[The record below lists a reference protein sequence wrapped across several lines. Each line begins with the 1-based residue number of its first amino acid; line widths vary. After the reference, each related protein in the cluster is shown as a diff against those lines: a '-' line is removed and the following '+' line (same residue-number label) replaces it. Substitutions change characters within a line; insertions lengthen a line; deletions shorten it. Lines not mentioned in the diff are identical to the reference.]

1 MGLELKE
8 NRILFTSES
17 VTEGHP
23 DKVADAISDAVLDL
37 YLSKDA
43 NARVACETMVTSNL
57 CLLAGEVRANTEITE
72 AEVEAVVRE
81 TIKNIGYTDPKDE
94 FSYDT
99 VEIVN
104 KLHMQSTDIA
114 MGVDNSLENKESS
127 AEEFVEG
134 AGDQGMMF
142 GYACND
148 TEELMPY
155 ALSLAHKLTRRL
167 TDLRTSGR
175 IKWLK
180 PDGKSQV
187 TVEYDEDK
195 VVRRIEAIVVST
207 MHTDDI
213 EIDELRQVIRGEV
226 IDYAVDNNL
235 IDENTKIYINP
246 TGRFVIGGPHGDTG
260 LTGRKIIVDT
270 YGGKAP
276 HGGGCFSGKDST
288 KVDRS
293 GAYMARHIAKSV
305 VGSGL
310 ADECTVQLSYAIGVA
325 EPTSIL
331 VDTHGTA
338 KEGYSDRDIERLVKD
353 KFDLRPGAIRQLLRL
368 KRPIYRK
375 TTNYGHFGKD
385 YLTWEEITKL
395 I

>member
-1 MGLELKE
+1 MNEH
-8 NRILFTSES
+8 RYLFTSES

-37 YLSKDA
+37 YLSRDK
-43 NARVACETMVTSNL
+43 NSRVACETMVTSNL
-57 CLLAGEVRANTEITE
+57 CLLAGEVMANTEVTKE
-72 AEVEAVVRE
+72 EVEKVVRE

-142 GYACND
+142 GYATNE

-155 ALSLAHKLTRRL
+155 AISLAHKLTRRL

-175 IKWLK
+175 VKWLK

-187 TVEYDEDK
+187 TVEYDEDN
-195 VVRRIEAIVVST
+195 VVKRIEAIVVST
-207 MHTDDI
+207 MHTDDV
-213 EIDELRQVIRGEV
+213 EIDELRRVIRGEV
-226 IDYAVDNNL
+226 IDYIVDNNL

-276 HGGGCFSGKDST
+276 HGGGAFSGKDSS

-293 GAYMARHIAKSV
+293 GAYMARHIAASV

-325 EPTSIL
+325 EPTSVL
-331 VDTHGTA
+331 VNTHGTS
-338 KEGYSDRDIERLVKD
+338 KKGYSDRDIEKVVRE
-353 KFDLRPGAIRQLLRL
+353 KFDLRPGAIVKSLRL
-368 KRPIYRK
+368 KRPIYKK
-375 TTNYGHFGKD
+375 TTNYGHFGKT
-385 YLTWEEITKL
+385 YLPWENITWL
-395 I
+395 L

>member
-1 MGLELKE
+1 MEGLVNKLF
-8 NRILFTSES
+8 FTSES

-37 YLSKDA
+37 YLSKDK
-43 NARVACETMVTSNL
+43 NARVACETMVTSNF
-57 CLLAGEVRANTEITE
+57 CLLAGEVRAN
-72 AEVEAVVRE
+72 AEVTKEEVEKVVRE
-81 TIKNIGYTDPKDE
+81 TIKNIGYTDPTDE

-127 AEEFVEG
+127 AEEFIEG

-142 GYACND
+142 GYACNETD
-148 TEELMPY
+148 EYMPY
-155 ALSLAHKLTRRL
+155 AISLAHKLTKRL
-167 TDLRTSGR
+167 SDLRTSGK

-187 TVEYDEDK
+187 TVEYDEDNIVK
-195 VVRRIEAIVVST
+195 RIEAVVVST
-207 MHTDDI
+207 MHTADIDI
-213 EIDELRQVIRGEV
+213 EELRYIIRGEV
-226 IDYAVDNNL
+226 IDAVIDNNL
-235 IDENTKIYINP
+235 IDADTKIYINP
-246 TGRFVIGGPHGDTG
+246 TGRFVIGGPHGDSG

-276 HGGGCFSGKDST
+276 HGGGAFSGKDYT

-310 ADECTVQLSYAIGVA
+310 ADECMVQLSYAIGVA
-325 EPTSIL
+325 EPTSVL
-331 VDTHGTA
+331 VDTYGTA
-338 KEGYSDRDIERLVKD
+338 KCGYSDRDIEKLVKE
-353 KFDLRPGAIRQLLRL
+353 KFDLRPGAIIKFLRL
-368 KRPIYRK
+368 RQPIYRK

-385 YLTWEEITKL
+385 YLSWEEITKL

>member
-1 MGLELKE
+1 MVD
-8 NRILFTSES
+8 NRRYLFTSES

-37 YLSKDA
+37 YLSRDK
-43 NARVACETMVTSNL
+43 NARVACETLVTSNL
-57 CLLAGEVRANTEITE
+57 CVLAGEVRSEAIITKEEIE
-72 AEVEAVVRE
+72 LVVRE

-99 VEIVN
+99 VEIIN

-142 GYACND
+142 GYATNE

-155 ALSLAHKLTRRL
+155 AISLAHKLTRRL
-167 TDLRTSGR
+167 TDLRTSGK

-187 TVEYDEDK
+187 TVEYDEDN
-195 VVRRIEAIVVST
+195 VVKRIEAIVVST

-213 EIDELRQVIRGEV
+213 EIDELRRVIRGEV
-226 IDYAVDNNL
+226 IDKVINNNL

-276 HGGGCFSGKDST
+276 HGGGAFSGKDSS

-293 GAYMARHIAKSV
+293 GAYMARHIAASV

-310 ADECTVQLSYAIGVA
+310 AGECTVQLSYAIGVA
-325 EPTSIL
+325 EPTSVL
-331 VDTHGTA
+331 VNTHGTS
-338 KEGYSDRDIERLVKD
+338 KKGYSDRDIEKIVRE
-353 KFDLRPGAIRQLLRL
+353 KFDLRPGAIVKSLRL
-368 KRPIYRK
+368 KRPIYKK
-375 TTNYGHFGKD
+375 TTNYGHFGKT
-385 YLTWEEITKL
+385 YLPWENITWL
-395 I
+395 L

>member
-1 MGLELKE
+1 MEDLVNKLF
-8 NRILFTSES
+8 FTSES
-17 VTEGHP
+17 VTDGHP

-37 YLSKDA
+37 YLSKDK
-43 NARVACETMVTSNL
+43 NARVACETMVTSNF
-57 CLLAGEVRANTEITE
+57 CLLAGEVRAN
-72 AEVEAVVRE
+72 AEVTKEEVEKVVRE
-81 TIKNIGYTDPKDE
+81 TIKNIGYTDPTDE

-127 AEEFVEG
+127 AEEFIEG

-142 GYACND
+142 GYACNETD
-148 TEELMPY
+148 EYMPY
-155 ALSLAHKLTRRL
+155 AISLAHKLTKRL
-167 TDLRTSGR
+167 SDLRTSGK

-187 TVEYDEDK
+187 TVEYDEDNIVK
-195 VVRRIEAIVVST
+195 RIEAVVVST
-207 MHTDDI
+207 MHTADIDI
-213 EIDELRQVIRGEV
+213 EELRYIIRGEV
-226 IDYAVDNNL
+226 IDAVIDNNL
-235 IDENTKIYINP
+235 IDADTKIYINP
-246 TGRFVIGGPHGDTG
+246 TGRFVIGGPHGDSG

-276 HGGGCFSGKDST
+276 HGGGAFSGKDYT

-310 ADECTVQLSYAIGVA
+310 ADECMVQLSYAIGVA
-325 EPTSIL
+325 EPTSVL
-331 VDTHGTA
+331 VDTYGTA
-338 KEGYSDRDIERLVKD
+338 KCGYSDRDIEKLVKE
-353 KFDLRPGAIRQLLRL
+353 KFDLRPGAIIKFLRL
-368 KRPIYRK
+368 RQPIYRK

-385 YLTWEEITKL
+385 YLSWEEITKL